1 MLPPPLRGLSVAAL
15 LSVACQE
22 APPAPLETPGAG
34 APPDADAATLTI
46 PLAPPSSARPLPRFR
61 HRCEDQ
67 RYPALAGPWLLGCGP
82 GGKLDLAEHVRTGQV
97 VALDSAASS
106 AGLAEGSLFAVGRDL
121 GLWTLPDPA
130 PQQPATMVSH
140 PPIAPPA
147 LQGPGVAV
155 LSEGRVTL
163 FLTGSAQMLSRPA
176 HPLPWFPP
184 ALVWPEVYWVDAG
197 QQERSGLD
205 IWAWTHGAGP
215 PRPGGGGG
223 GGPRPPP
230 AAQRRGG
237 GVGGRG
243 GGGRAGWAGWTTAAC
258 GSATTTA
265 ASAGTTPATP
275 ASVRACPSTAL
286 WHAGRNETK
295 ETSTCAARTGSR
307 LAVRETRAGP
317 AAGGT
322 GCWCAATGGPG

>member
-106 AGLAEGSLFAVGRDL
+106 AGLAEGSLFAVGRDH

-215 PRPGGGGG
+215 PRPVVADPGDQ
-223 GGPRPPP
+223 RHV
-230 AAQRRGG
+230 AASSRWLGWLDDRGVWLRDHDSGQRWHHACDTGF
-237 GVGGRG
+237 
-243 GGGRAGWAGWTTAAC
+243 RAGLSIDGAVAC
-258 GSATTTA
+258 
-265 ASAGTTPATP
+265 
-275 ASVRACPSTAL
+275 
-286 WHAGRNETK
+286 WEERNEGDIDVRCSDGL
-295 ETSTCAARTGSR
+295 EARGEGDQGWPSR
-307 LAVRETRAGP
+307 WGDWLLVRRDGMPWLIHREPTADGEP
-317 AAGGT
+317 A
-322 GCWCAATGGPG
+322 